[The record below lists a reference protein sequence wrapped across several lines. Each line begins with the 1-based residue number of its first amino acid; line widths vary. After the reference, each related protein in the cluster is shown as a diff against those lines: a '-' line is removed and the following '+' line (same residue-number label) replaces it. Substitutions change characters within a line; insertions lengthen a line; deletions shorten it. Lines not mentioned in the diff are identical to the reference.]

1 VAQGR
6 KTATELIDVQREQL
20 LNRELAA
27 RTSAGREAR
36 SAGASLRTV
45 LYVLATAVCY
55 YVATQVAWA
64 LCFPDSKVSLFFPPH
79 AVLISILLFVPT
91 RQWWAYMLAAA
102 SAHFLATQQAHW
114 PTVYALHCEVFDA
127 VQHVGAAAGIRMLI
141 KSPLKA
147 ITLRDAILFVLIAVV
162 LVPFGTAFWGAS
174 FTVSYGFGTHYWIEW
189 RNLGISN
196 AVTAVVL
203 IPAFLLGAHHL
214 FVRRPRAPSPRRVL
228 EAALV
233 GACMVALGIFVF
245 DKTPAGASASPALL
259 YTTIPL
265 LIWAALRFGLGGIS
279 ASMLVIT
286 FQAIWGTMHGHGP
299 FLAQAPAENATAL
312 QLFLLVTATPLMLLA
327 VVIEAERRT
336 EHALRQSYE
345 QNQDLGGRL
354 INAQEDERA
363 RIARDLHDDLS
374 QELAGMA
381 IIVNGLKRKTGKP
394 GVESA
399 VEQSFATLQE
409 RLAAAATT
417 VRNLSHEL
425 HPGVLK
431 HVGLTATL
439 RGHCA
444 DSERHHQVTVTFNPG
459 DGLDSLDSDVAL
471 CLFRVVQ
478 EALTNALRHARAHTI
493 CVSLMTTAESVELN
507 VVDDGV
513 GFVASER
520 TRSGLGLRSIHERV
534 RFMQGH
540 VSVDSRPGEG
550 TKVLIRIP
558 IGATQNK
565 LVRDS

>member
-1 VAQGR
+1 M
-6 KTATELIDVQREQL
+6 L
-20 LNRELAA
+20 
-27 RTSAGREAR
+27 
-36 SAGASLRTV
+36 
-45 LYVLATAVCY
+45 
-55 YVATQVAWA
+55 
-64 LCFPDSKVSLFFPPH
+64 
-79 AVLISILLFVPT
+79 SILLLVPT
-91 RQWWAYMLAAA
+91 RQWWAYTLAAA

-114 PTVYALHCEVFDA
+114 PPLYALHCEAFDA
-127 VQHVGAAAGIRMLI
+127 VQNVATAAGIRILI

-203 IPAFLLGAHHL
+203 MPAFLLGAHHL
-214 FVRRPRAPSPRRVL
+214 FVRRPRALSPRRVL

-245 DKTPAGASASPALL
+245 DQTPAGPSTSPALL
-259 YTTIPL
+259 YTPIPL

-279 ASMLVIT
+279 ASMLIIT

-299 FLAQAPAENATAL
+299 FLAQTPAENATAL

-374 QELAGMA
+374 QQLAGVA
-381 IIVNGLKRKTGKP
+381 IIVSGLKRKVGKP
-394 GVESA
+394 GVESE
-399 VEQSFATLQE
+399 VEQTFATLQE
-409 RLAAAATT
+409 RTAAAATA

-431 HVGLTATL
+431 HVGPDGDVARSL
-439 RGHCA
+439 RRHRASPSGHGYLQSGRRPRLA
-444 DSERHHQVTVTFNPG
+444 RFRRGALPVPRRAG
-459 DGLDSLDSDVAL
+459 SLDQRPSA
-471 CLFRVVQ
+471 R
-478 EALTNALRHARAHTI
+478 ARAHDS
-493 CVSLMTTAESVELN
+493 CELDDYCRERRAERR
-507 VVDDGV
+507 GRRCRIRRQR
-513 GFVASER
+513 A
-520 TRSGLGLRSIHERV
+520 HEKR
-534 RFMQGH
+534 
-540 VSVDSRPGEG
+540 
-550 TKVLIRIP
+550 
-558 IGATQNK
+558 IGAAQH
-565 LVRDS
+565 S